1 MPEEASEVL
10 VIAIDYGTTFTGVA
24 YGHRNGLRRPTH
36 GDIQCIDD
44 WPGTSRNSSSQKVP
58 SEVAYSENR
67 FDWGNKIQPRN
78 RQREAWT
85 KLLLDETQREN
96 QLALMQELE
105 MEQNGGN
112 GGRSPCEVPK
122 EPVDIVSDFLTGVRK
137 HVETTLKIR
146 YASML
151 QSLCR
156 EVVITVPAVWS
167 DKAKNLTYKAV
178 CNAGFNAENTKISMI
193 TEPEAAAIYAL
204 RDLKDGPFT
213 TIQPGDHFV
222 VCDAGGGTVDIITY
236 RVESTKD
243 AFIIKEAVVGTGD
256 KCGAIFIDRE
266 FKSWLQ
272 RKLGAEKFGMIRHE
286 WLRPESRMMRTF
298 EEAKMSFEDDNI
310 MAFVT
315 MPPEIS
321 REDDEALDIED
332 GEMRLDPE
340 DMREIF
346 DPCVNRVLT
355 LVDSQIDEI
364 SSQGATVKYILV
376 VGGFGK
382 SMYLLKRIRE
392 RYSARNIEIVRPSN
406 SWSAVVR
413 GAVMEKLDPVGKS
426 LVQLRLCRRHYGA
439 SLSQPFDESTHGGD
453 PEANVLLDERT
464 GVRFV
469 KGCMTWLLSKGDQ
482 LQSSKPKTT
491 EIEIPQRLNE
501 GPDKSF
507 EIKILAWNESD
518 PPKREIKGLEQ
529 VCVLSINL
537 TGLSP
542 ALLQTKDIAD
552 KKSLSIVVCKFEIK
566 IEGSMLEFRVLV
578 GGQEYCRALARDA

>member
-1 MPEEASEVL
+1 MAEEASEVL

-36 GDIQCIDD
+36 RDIQCIDD
-44 WPGTSRNSSSQKVP
+44 WPGNPRNASNQKVP
-58 SEVAYSENR
+58 SEVAYSEKG

-78 RQREAWT
+78 RHREAWT
-85 KLLLDETQREN
+85 KLLLDETQKEK
-96 QLALMQELE
+96 QLVLMQELDI
-105 MEQNGGN
+105 EQNGAN
-112 GGRSPCEVPK
+112 GRSKSNVSK

-137 HVETTLKIR
+137 HVETALEIR
-146 YASML
+146 FASML
-151 QSLCR
+151 QALRR

-178 CNAGFNAENTKISMI
+178 CNAGFNAENTRISMI

-204 RDLKDGPFT
+204 RDLEDGPFT
-213 TIQPGDHFV
+213 NIKPGDHFV

-243 AFIIKEAVVGTGD
+243 AFVIREAVVGTGD
-256 KCGAIFIDRE
+256 KCGAIFIDKE
-266 FKSWLQ
+266 FKSWLRQ
-272 RKLGAEKFGMIRHE
+272 KLGQEKFGMIRNE

-355 LVDSQIDEI
+355 LIDSQIEEV
-364 SSQGATVKYILV
+364 SSQAASVKYILV
-376 VGGFGK
+376 AGGFGK

-392 RYSARNIEIVRPSN
+392 RFSRQNIEVIRPSN

-439 SLSQPFDESTHGGD
+439 SLAKPFAESTHGD
-453 PEANVLLDERT
+453 LTDENLILDKST

-469 KGCMTWLLSKGDQ
+469 KGCMTWILSKGDP
-482 LQSSKPKTT
+482 LQSSKAKTT
-491 EIEIPQRLNE
+491 EILIPQTLTE
-501 GPDKSF
+501 GSDKPF
-507 EIKILAWNESD
+507 EVKILAWNESD
-518 PPKREIKGLEQ
+518 PPSREAKGLEQ
-529 VCVLSINL
+529 VCVLSIDL
-537 TGLSP
+537 TDLPPES
-542 ALLQTKDIAD
+542 LQTLKISDS
-552 KKSLSIVVCKFEIK
+552 KSIKMVVCKVEIK
-566 IEGSMLEFRVLV
+566 IEGSMLEFRVRV
-578 GGQEYCRALARDA
+578 GDRECCRALARDA